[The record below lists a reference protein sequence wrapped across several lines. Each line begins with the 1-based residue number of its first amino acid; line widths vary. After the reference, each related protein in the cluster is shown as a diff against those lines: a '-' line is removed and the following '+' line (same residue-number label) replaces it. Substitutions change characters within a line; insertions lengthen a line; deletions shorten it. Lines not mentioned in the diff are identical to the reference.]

1 MVLSLG
7 RMWLGLLPQGHSA
20 ISRDV
25 FGGHFEAGTG
35 FRRQEPG
42 MLLGAQAALLQSS
55 ASSMPIPQAQHLDA
69 GQPGSPPRWA
79 LKGGAAKPLLGF
91 QVS

>member
-1 MVLSLG
+1 
-7 RMWLGLLPQGHSA
+7 
-20 ISRDV
+20 
-25 FGGHFEAGTG
+25 
-35 FRRQEPG
+35 

-55 ASSMPIPQAQHLDA
+55 ASSMPTPQAQHLDA